1 MPLADLSLVAA
12 LKFTLE
18 KSVAGWPSI
27 VQGEDSVTLS
37 LAAVNLGVWSQAYAA
52 NLSLAGAATT
62 TVDLRSFTN
71 LAGEAVVMNRVF
83 GIVVQV
89 VPDVAAD
96 DDCELV
102 VEPGAAN
109 GLVWNMA
116 DITVMA
122 NQTYLMTEAADDTTG
137 TTVDGTHKTLKFTND
152 GADALTATVVILGG
166 TA

>member
-18 KSVAGWPSI
+18 KTVTGWPSI
-27 VQGEDSVTLS
+27 VQGEDSVTVS
-37 LAAVNLGVWSQAYAA
+37 LAGVDLEEWTQAYAA
-52 NLSLAGAATT
+52 KLSLAGAATT
-62 TVDLRSFTN
+62 TVDLASFTN
-71 LAGEAVVMNRVF
+71 LAGEAVTLNRVF

-89 VPDVAAD
+89 VPTVAANA
-96 DDCELV
+96 DCDLV

-116 DITVMA
+116 AVTVLA
-122 NQTYLMTEAADDTTG
+122 NQTYLMTEAADNATG
-137 TTVDGTHKTLKFTND
+137 TAVDATHKTLKFTNS